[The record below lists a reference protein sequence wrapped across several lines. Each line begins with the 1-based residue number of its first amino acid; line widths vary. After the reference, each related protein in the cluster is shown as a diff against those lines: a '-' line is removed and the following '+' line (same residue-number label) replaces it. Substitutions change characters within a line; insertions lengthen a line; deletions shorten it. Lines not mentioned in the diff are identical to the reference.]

1 MKLVQGQTWNLGD
14 QFFRIVSLERLAVE
28 YKAMKNLQNRDGLH
42 QSCTKKEFCRLIKH
56 AILMTPEE
64 VRGLAEIAN
73 AAAEPVAPVA
83 VEPVVPPSANTE
95 G

>member
-64 VRGLAEIAN
+64 VRGLAEIPAT
-73 AAAEPVAPVA
+73 AGDPV
-83 VEPVVPPSANTE
+83 PVVTTPATPPVVSSE
-95 G
+95 V

>member
-73 AAAEPVAPVA
+73 AVATTEPVAATPTT
-83 VEPVVPPSANTE
+83 PLTTE
-95 G
+95 TES